1 MPTEQIFIG
10 LTTAALCGVGL
21 YREFWFLSETNK
33 GQWLTRIFGFSTA
46 LWILRGLFTVGVIF
60 GLSLALGI
68 VNPIRWD

>member
-10 LTTAALCGVGL
+10 LMTAALCGVGL
-21 YREFWFLSETNK
+21 IEFWFSAR
-33 GQWLTRIFGFSTA
+33 LTRANGLPETSVSARPCGFSA
-46 LWILRGLFTVGVIF
+46 ACSPGVIF